1 MVEVVPS
8 KTGRGPT
15 SRRLER
21 RVFFEGSAA
30 LALEAAFDGG
40 KLSNDG
46 GLPWLRS
53 TNDELDLCESLA
65 SQMPEWRDRR
75 PRPPLSRLYGTP
87 TMSRK
92 DQIRSSKSLV

>member
-1 MVEVVPS
+1 VVEVVPS

-40 KLSNDG
+40 KLSSDG

-53 TNDELDLCESLA
+53 TDDELDLCESLA

-75 PRPPLSRLYGTP
+75 PRHPLPELVRQRVY
-87 TMSRK
+87 
-92 DQIRSSKSLV
+92 QIA